1 MQLELQSVITVF
13 VFVAGFGGMM
23 QMMRTMNNSLVE
35 LLKEVPHIEKDLV
48 AIKVRLDYIEEKIK
62 TIASGCPLL
71 ESKQRRK

>member
-1 MQLELQSVITVF
+1 MQIDLQSIITIF

-23 QMMRTMNNSLVE
+23 QMMRTMNNSINL
-35 LLKEVPHIEKDLV
+35 LLKEVPTLEKDLV
-48 AIKVRLDYIEEKIK
+48 AIKVRLDYIEDKIK